1 MSTAWQPNGIP
12 FCWQPK
18 EAFRRIEQEAELD
31 EAASAKLV
39 YLALSRVASDEETRS
54 FRKPINY
61 LATLASVNR
70 RTVERRLPLLEK
82 LGLVAVERTQLRA
95 SHRYTLATLC
105 RNVATRRDPVA
116 VALTEEQKKYSTAAP
131 RNAKT
136 EVSESWLR
144 ELASEK
150 PYQQLDLSGELAKAR
165 RWCLE
170 NRRHCTR
177 RFFVNWLNRCRPAP
191 PGTVRGNGRPDPAV
205 QARVSDIR
213 AQLARET
220 DPVAGARLEAELQQ
234 LTQGA

>member
-39 YLALSRVASDEETRS
+39 YIALSRVASDEETPT
-54 FRKPINY
+54 FTKPINY

-70 RTVERRLPLLEK
+70 RTVERRLPLLER
-82 LGLVAVERTQLRA
+82 LGLVTVERSKLRA
-95 SHRYTLATLC
+95 SHRYTLATLS

-116 VALTEEQKKYSTAAP
+116 VALIEEQKKYSSTAP
-131 RNAKT
+131 RNSST

-144 ELASEK
+144 ELATET
-150 PYQQLDLSGELAKAR
+150 PYQPLDLTGELAKAR

-170 NRRHCTR
+170 NQRQCTR
-177 RFFVNWLNRCRPAP
+177 RFFVNWLNRCRPAK
-191 PGTVRGNGRPDPAV
+191 PGTRDTERLRSKVSDLRAA
-205 QARVSDIR
+205 QAR
-213 AQLARET
+213 EM
-220 DPVAGARLEAELQQ
+220 DPQAGARIEAELAT
-234 LTQGA
+234 LTAQIGG